1 MHERVPELLERFSR
15 VEFERVCLLGMGGS
29 SLAPEVLKRL
39 FRVDTFETLDTTH
52 PSAVRRVETDGT
64 LFISASKSGSTLE
77 TRSHTEYFLEQV
89 GTGDRFVAITDP
101 GSELERL
108 ASERGFFDTI
118 HGEPTIGGRY
128 SALSPFG
135 IVPAV
140 LMGIDAHR
148 LLDRAEEMREACRLD
163 VGNPGLELG
172 LELGAGPDKVLV
184 EGDFGLW
191 VEQLLAESTG
201 KHGKG
206 LVPVRYGDTDEVQR
220 PDFRVDDPYEVA
232 QEFFRWEFAT
242 AVAGSI
248 LGINPF
254 DQPDVQA
261 AKDKTNELLSRGGA
275 PSVEPEGDLD
285 ELLAGAREGD
295 YVAILAFI
303 DPARESELAPLVDRA
318 RATGRPVSVG
328 LGPRYL
334 HSTGQLHKGGPDTGL
349 FVQVV
354 DDLGEELPIPGQPFG
369 FRTLIAAQAA
379 GDFEALK
386 ERGRRAVQSDAVK
399 LGMIGLGRM
408 GSGMTERLRR
418 DGHEVMTYDP
428 NVEST
433 AESLAELATQLES
446 PRVFWMMVPAG
457 EITESTFRESLE
469 VLEEGDVLVDGGNSY
484 FRDSIRRHD
493 EAKEHGVRFVDVGVS
508 GGVWGLEVGFCLM
521 AGGDDDA
528 TAILAPAFDSL
539 APENGW
545 ADVGGPG
552 SGHYVKMVH
561 NGIEYGLMEA
571 YAEGFELMKH
581 SQFDLDLEQIA
592 GIWRYGSV
600 VRSWLLDLL
609 YEAFKTN
616 GSSLEKIAPYVE
628 DSGEGRWTINEA
640 INQNV
645 PVPAIASA
653 LFARFA
659 SRDEI
664 NFGGEGAGGASQP
677 VRRPRGAR
685 GGRAQGRP

>member
-1 MHERVPELLERFSR
+1 MAASTAQLVDRIWSRDPSVWTGGDEAQWLGWLDEPLRMHERVHELLERFAK

-39 FRVDTFETLDTTH
+39 FGVDAFETLDTTH

-77 TRSHTEYFLEQV
+77 TRSHTEYFLERV
-89 GTGDRFVAITDP
+89 GNGDRFVAITDP

-108 ASERGFFDTI
+108 ASERGFLDTI

-140 LMGIDAHR
+140 LMGIDVHR
-148 LLDRAEEMREACRLD
+148 LLDRAEEMREACRLE

-172 LELGAGPDKVLV
+172 LELGEGPDKVLV

-201 KHGKG
+201 KQGKG
-206 LVPVRYGDTDEVQR
+206 LVPVRYGDTDDVQR

-261 AKDKTNELLSRGGA
+261 AKDKTNELLSRGGE

-285 ELLAGAREGD
+285 ELLDGAREGD

-303 DPARESELAPLVDRA
+303 DPAREGELAPLVERA
-318 RATGRPVSVG
+318 RATGRPVTVG

-354 DDLGEELPIPGQPFG
+354 DDLGEELPIPGKPFG

-386 ERGRRAVQSDAVK
+386 ERGRRIV
-399 LGMIGLGRM
+399 
-408 GSGMTERLRR
+408 
-418 DGHEVMTYDP
+418 
-428 NVEST
+428 
-433 AESLAELATQLES
+433 
-446 PRVFWMMVPAG
+446 RV
-457 EITESTFRESLE
+457 TL
-469 VLEEGDVLVDGGNSY
+469 
-484 FRDSIRRHD
+484 
-493 EAKEHGVRFVDVGVS
+493 
-508 GGVWGLEVGFCLM
+508 
-521 AGGDDDA
+521 
-528 TAILAPAFDSL
+528 
-539 APENGW
+539 
-545 ADVGGPG
+545 
-552 SGHYVKMVH
+552 
-561 NGIEYGLMEA
+561 
-571 YAEGFELMKH
+571 
-581 SQFDLDLEQIA
+581 
-592 GIWRYGSV
+592 
-600 VRSWLLDLL
+600 
-609 YEAFKTN
+609 
-616 GSSLEKIAPYVE
+616 
-628 DSGEGRWTINEA
+628 
-640 INQNV
+640 
-645 PVPAIASA
+645 
-653 LFARFA
+653 
-659 SRDEI
+659 
-664 NFGGEGAGGASQP
+664 
-677 VRRPRGAR
+677 
-685 GGRAQGRP
+685 